1 MHENVK
7 YKKTWNIW
15 DIIACGRPNWYNH
28 LGKFLTVSP
37 KLNVCTH
44 YEPDILL
51 IYKQSYIY

>member
-1 MHENVK
+1 ME
-7 YKKTWNIW
+7 
-15 DIIACGRPNWYNH
+15 H
-28 LGKFLTVSP
+28 LGYYSLWEAKLVQPLGEILTVSP